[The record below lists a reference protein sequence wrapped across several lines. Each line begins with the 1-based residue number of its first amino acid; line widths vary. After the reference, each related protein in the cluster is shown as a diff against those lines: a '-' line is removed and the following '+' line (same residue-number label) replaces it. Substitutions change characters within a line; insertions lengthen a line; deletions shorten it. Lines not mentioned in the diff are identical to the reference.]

1 MSSSP
6 PLSQSVGVFGLSL
19 FSSSRKFMCNR
30 YHHRLI
36 NIPKL
41 VDIKFCHVPR
51 NMTLARMIR
60 VNKVPSSFSMTGL
73 RPMEEKDVPPV
84 ADLFMRYMKRF
95 GMSPLFNLEEIK
107 HHFLS
112 GNGTGAIGDGGVGRR
127 RGQVTWSYVVE
138 VISILSGSPSFLANY
153 IWLYQNK
160 ETHQITDFFSFYSLP
175 STVINSTKYPIL
187 EAAYLFYYASDV
199 AFQDGAEDG
208 KLKKRLEAM
217 IGDALVVAN
226 EAKFDVLNALTL
238 MDNVSVLHDSKVRC
252 STYSLEAG

>member
-1 MSSSP
+1 
-6 PLSQSVGVFGLSL
+6 
-19 FSSSRKFMCNR
+19 
-30 YHHRLI
+30 
-36 NIPKL
+36 
-41 VDIKFCHVPR
+41 
-51 NMTLARMIR
+51 
-60 VNKVPSSFSMTGL
+60 
-73 RPMEEKDVPPV
+73 MEEKDVPLV

-95 GMSPLFNLEEIK
+95 GMSPLFDLEEIK

-138 VISILSGSPSFLANY
+138 VLSILSRSPLFLANH
-153 IWLYQNK
+153 IWLCQNK

-199 AFQDGAEDG
+199 AFQDGDEGGG

-238 MDNVSVLHDSKVRC
+238 MDNVSVLHELKVRC
-252 STYSLEAG
+252 STYSFKAG